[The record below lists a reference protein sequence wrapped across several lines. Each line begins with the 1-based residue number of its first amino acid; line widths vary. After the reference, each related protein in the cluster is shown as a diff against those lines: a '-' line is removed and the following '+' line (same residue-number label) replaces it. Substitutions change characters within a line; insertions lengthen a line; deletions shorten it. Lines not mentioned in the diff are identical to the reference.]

1 MNART
6 DYLTDLFNRRYFYE
20 HLDDYD
26 ESLSVAIAIFDLDDF
41 KRAND
46 TMGHA
51 IGDHVLILVADVLS
65 EVFPDSLVI
74 RWGGDEFVVAMF
86 DVESVEVVRERAQH
100 ALELFAA
107 RSSEP
112 WQIYGTAG
120 IAFSPCVPN
129 PIDPLVQRA
138 DSALYAVKE
147 AGKGTVFVG

>member
-1 MNART
+1 MKCRKAIR
-6 DYLTDLFNRRYFYE
+6 
-20 HLDDYD
+20 D

-41 KRAND
+41 KCVND

-86 DVESVEVVRERAQH
+86 DIESVDVMRDRAQH
-100 ALELFAA
+100 ALDLFVT

-112 WQIYGTAG
+112 GEPWRIYGTAG
-120 IAFSPCVPN
+120 IAFSSCVPN

-138 DSALYAVKE
+138 DSALYAAKE
-147 AGKGTVFVG
+147 AGKGTVFVDGSSLRP